1 VQQHPDEQHAA
12 DPDSLPAAAARPL
25 PRPMVVYVRFVDRV
39 SGISGLIAMYLVW
52 GMIGILSYAAFMKAF
67 FLPSVWSVEMAQFV
81 MVAYF
86 TLGGAWSLREDE
98 HVRMDLLY
106 AGLNVRAKAR
116 TDLVT
121 GLALIFFLVMLQI
134 GGIASLIYS
143 FQFWE
148 RNFSAWRPYMWPVK
162 VFINIGLFLT
172 LLQATAIW
180 FKDWAKLRGTPIT

>member
-1 VQQHPDEQHAA
+1 MPLPERVQAVEPAMT
-12 DPDSLPAAAARPL
+12 AAATERLL
-25 PRPMVVYVRFVDRV
+25 PRPIAAYVRIIDR
-39 SGISGLIAMYLVW
+39 ISGATGLFAMYLVW
-52 GMIGILSYAAFMKAF
+52 AMIAILTYAAVTKAF
-67 FLPSVWSVEMAQFV
+67 FLPSVWTVEMAQFV

-86 TLGGAWSLREDE
+86 TLGGAWSLREEE

-162 VFINIGLFLT
+162 VVINIGLFLT
-172 LLQATAIW
+172 LLQAVAIW
-180 FKDWAKLRGTPIT
+180 FKDWAKLRGTPVT